1 MDKDK
6 SKRANPSPHEASGV
20 EISIQQIHAEYGLKY
35 ARDVRAT
42 DTGYLSL
49 FCLKPNRH
57 DLPTFSARWDSA
69 ANTVDIDLL
78 GDANESSLFKSN
90 DAEAAGYTGHHSA
103 MLGPSAYLVDIRRPP
118 TGTIFVGEIRL
129 DVSLIFQRHE
139 TLQGEVGEIK
149 DDLTI
154 SIVCPDCGP
163 VKAALPD
170 PTGLVY
176 CSKCGTD
183 VRRSF
188 QRGLMNIKK
197 VGVLGCGL
205 MGSGIA
211 QVCATAGFD
220 VTVLEV
226 EQKYLD
232 KGFAGIEKSL
242 AKFAERP
249 VEKGGI
255 TPQQKD
261 AIRARLR
268 GTTNKAELADCDI
281 VIEAI
286 IENVDEKKKMYASI
300 DGVVKKDAIF
310 ASNTS
315 SISVTELLTSVK
327 RPERFIGLH
336 FFNPVPLMKLVE
348 VVRTIATA
356 PEVYEA
362 AYLFAQRLGKVPVRT
377 SDKTGFIVNRLLV
390 PYLLD
395 AIRAYEEGV
404 GSIEDID
411 NAMKLG
417 CGYPMGPFTLL
428 DFVGLDTTY
437 YITHV
442 MYDEFKER
450 RFASPPL
457 LKRMVMAGWYGRKSG
472 RGFYDYSDAAK
483 PVAGKF

>member
-1 MDKDK
+1 M
-6 SKRANPSPHEASGV
+6 E
-20 EISIQQIHAEYGLKY
+20 
-35 ARDVRAT
+35 
-42 DTGYLSL
+42 
-49 FCLKPNRH
+49 
-57 DLPTFSARWDSA
+57 
-69 ANTVDIDLL
+69 
-78 GDANESSLFKSN
+78 
-90 DAEAAGYTGHHSA
+90 
-103 MLGPSAYLVDIRRPP
+103 
-118 TGTIFVGEIRL
+118 
-129 DVSLIFQRHE
+129 
-139 TLQGEVGEIK
+139 
-149 DDLTI
+149 
-154 SIVCPDCGP
+154 
-163 VKAALPD
+163 
-170 PTGLVY
+170 
-176 CSKCGTD
+176 
-183 VRRSF
+183 
-188 QRGLMNIKK
+188 IKK

-211 QVCATAGFD
+211 QIAAMAGFG

-226 EQKYLD
+226 EQKFLD

-249 VEKGGI
+249 PEKGGI
-255 TPQQKD
+255 TAQQKD
-261 AIRARLR
+261 QIRARLK
-268 GTTNKAELADCDI
+268 GTTNKQDLADCEI

-286 IENVDEKKKMYASI
+286 IENVEEKKRMYASL
-300 DGVVKKDAIF
+300 DGIVKKDAIF

-315 SISVTELLTSVK
+315 SISITELLTSTK

-356 PEVYEA
+356 PEVYDA
-362 AYLFAQRLGKVPVRT
+362 AYEFARKLGKTPVRT

-404 GSIEDID
+404 GSIDDID

-457 LKRMVMAGWYGRKSG
+457 LKRLVMAGWYGRKTG
-472 RGFYDYSDAAK
+472 KGFYDYSDLNNPK
-483 PVAGKF
+483 PNEL